1 LRSDGTVVLAV
12 WNYAPPDQPGSTRG
26 FIVHFKNTKA
36 KQVQVWRLD
45 SDHGDVHSA
54 YEKMGEPR
62 YPTQAELQQ
71 LRSASALM
79 TPETREL
86 KNGELT
92 LDVPAHGLALVEL
105 K

>member
-1 LRSDGTVVLAV
+1 
-12 WNYAPPDQPGSTRG
+12 
-26 FIVHFKNTKA
+26 
-36 KQVQVWRLD
+36 
-45 SDHGDVHSA
+45 
-54 YEKMGEPR
+54 MGAPR

-71 LRSASALM
+71 LHSASELIL
-79 TPETREL
+79 PETREL

>member
-1 LRSDGTVVLAV
+1 
-12 WNYAPPDQPGSTRG
+12 
-26 FIVHFKNTKA
+26 
-36 KQVQVWRLD
+36 
-45 SDHGDVHSA
+45 
-54 YEKMGEPR
+54 MGAPR

-71 LRSASALM
+71 LRSASALIA
-79 TPETREL
+79 PETREL